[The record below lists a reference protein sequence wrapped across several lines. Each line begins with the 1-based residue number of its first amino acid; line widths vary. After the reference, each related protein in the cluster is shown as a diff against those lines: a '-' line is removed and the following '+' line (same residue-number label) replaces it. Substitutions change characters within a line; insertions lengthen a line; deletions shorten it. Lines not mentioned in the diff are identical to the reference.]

1 MGNLNWVLLKYHH
14 SIYQLLHFYEK
25 SISQKSRQKILN
37 KSDAIYLEVKSF
49 EILCGC
55 DPFSTF
61 LTMTHSI
68 SFLAALLSEYC

>member
-1 MGNLNWVLLKYHH
+1 MGNLNWVLIKY
-14 SIYQLLHFYEK
+14 SIKYSIHQLLHFYEK

-61 LTMTHSI
+61 LTMTQ
-68 SFLAALLSEYC
+68 LG